1 MDAVGLLT
9 EWIAHLI
16 TFILLAVVIEL
27 ILPNGSFQK
36 YVKMVVG
43 LLFIF
48 ILFSPLLRLFHG
60 NVDTWFVSIQQQQNE
75 TIENDIERKKKEI
88 QASQRAYILEQMAV
102 QLKNTAAEELMR
114 TYGLTVTDISLTI
127 GESDQIPPP
136 IEAITVELA
145 EEATSVVKPIR
156 IQSSP
161 STTEQHDDIA
171 RFLAHMW
178 EVDPEMITIH
188 LERRE

>member
-1 MDAVGLLT
+1 MGLLT
-9 EWIAHLI
+9 EWISHII

-48 ILFSPLLRLFHG
+48 ILFSPLFRLFHG
-60 NVDTWFVSIQQQQNE
+60 DVDTWLASIQQQPNE
-75 TIENDIERKKKEI
+75 TFENDIEKKKKEI

-102 QLKNTAAEELMR
+102 QLKNIAAEELMR
-114 TYGLTVTDISLTI
+114 TYGLIVTDISFTI
-127 GESDQIPPP
+127 GESEQNPPP
-136 IEAITVELA
+136 IESITVELA
-145 EEATSVVKPIR
+145 EEAASVVKPIR
-156 IQSSP
+156 IQS
-161 STTEQHDDIA
+161 TTPPTDRHDDIA
-171 RFLAHMW
+171 RFLANMW
-178 EVDPEMITIH
+178 EVDPQMITVH

>member
-1 MDAVGLLT
+1 MELLT
-9 EWIAHLI
+9 EWISHII
-16 TFILLAVVIEL
+16 TFILLVVIIDL

-48 ILFSPLLRLFHG
+48 ILFSPLFRLFHG
-60 NVDTWFVSIQQQQNE
+60 DVDTWLALLQQQQNE
-75 TIENDIERKKKEI
+75 ALENNIETKKKEI

-102 QLKNTAAEELMR
+102 QLKNIAAEELMR

-127 GESDQIPPP
+127 GETEQNPPP

-145 EEATSVVKPIR
+145 EETSSVVKPIR
-156 IQSSP
+156 IESSP
-161 STTEQHDDIA
+161 QITNEHDDIA
-171 RFLAHMW
+171 RFLANMW
-178 EVDPEMITIH
+178 GVDPQTITIR

>member
-1 MDAVGLLT
+1 MGLLT
-9 EWIAHLI
+9 EWVSHLI
-16 TFILLAVVIEL
+16 TFILLAVIIDL

-36 YVKMVVG
+36 YIKMVVG

-60 NVDTWFVSIQQQQNE
+60 NVDTWFASIQHQQNE
-75 TIENDIERKKKEI
+75 TLENDIERKKKEI

-102 QLKNTAAEELMR
+102 QLKNKAAEELMY

-127 GESDQIPPP
+127 GESEQTPPP

-145 EEATSVVKPIR
+145 EETTSVVKPIR

-161 STTEQHDDIA
+161 AITEKHDDIA
-171 RFLAHMW
+171 HFLAHMW
-178 EVDPEMITIH
+178 GVDPELITIH